1 MADAG
6 LLDNGHWEIH
16 SLDVGQADATLHI
29 TERGELIL
37 IDADKTDVIEP
48 LDEVLD
54 GRTTSQQDGDRIS
67 LHLLVTHLHDDH
79 VRGIGALYD
88 NDYRIQSVTQPDDDR
103 FQVRD
108 PDTGEPKKGVA
119 KDVRDE
125 YVNNLEK
132 HGIDTI
138 SQISAGESL
147 SIDSDTDLRV
157 LAPPDTE
164 KSVDVTR
171 ASTGADVNLPP
182 KRPNENSA
190 VYKLEGEQSVLFM
203 GDVQDKSDHYGES
216 WLIQEHDNPE
226 NDVDLNADVLVAAH
240 HGSNKATST
249 EFLDRVDPEVAV
261 ISSGLH
267 NKHTSENQHDAHPHD
282 ATLKRLYDRDIGV
295 YWTPGHG
302 TLRTDLDTEATR
314 PKPTTDLET
323 TSAADVAALKY
334 YCREHDVSPE
344 QIVALTPDH
353 LPEETPAWVADA
365 APMMVES
372 TEEILDEAIANGES
386 VEDLRQT
393 LDPTPDAHD
402 QLQKSV
408 QADRDEHVT
417 TRADVNRN
425 REAFFSA
432 KRAEDAYKQLP
443 LHTRL
448 RANLPN
454 RFGGIEHPLAD
465 VPSSDE
471 IDGPRKVEEVPRAV
485 QHSPAAKRRDKR
497 GIVIDKRLLAAEDA
511 ADEAVDT
518 AETSETLC
526 HRLRDTPGA
535 HQDFLY
541 AIDTPDAHTK
551 HKPEEDLS
559 ESLEQTNQ
567 RERTQKRDVSLGL

>member
-171 ASTGADVNLPP
+171 ASTGADVNLPRSDRTRTVRSTNL
-182 KRPNENSA
+182 KGNS
-190 VYKLEGEQSVLFM
+190 QCC
-203 GDVQDKSDHYGES
+203 S
-216 WLIQEHDNPE
+216 WVTSKTSQTIT
-226 NDVDLNADVLVAAH
+226 VKV
-240 HGSNKATST
+240 GSFRNTIIP
-249 EFLDRVDPEVAV
+249 R
-261 ISSGLH
+261 
-267 NKHTSENQHDAHPHD
+267 
-282 ATLKRLYDRDIGV
+282 
-295 YWTPGHG
+295 
-302 TLRTDLDTEATR
+302 
-314 PKPTTDLET
+314 
-323 TSAADVAALKY
+323 
-334 YCREHDVSPE
+334 
-344 QIVALTPDH
+344 
-353 LPEETPAWVADA
+353 
-365 APMMVES
+365 MM
-372 TEEILDEAIANGES
+372 
-386 VEDLRQT
+386 
-393 LDPTPDAHD
+393 
-402 QLQKSV
+402 
-408 QADRDEHVT
+408 
-417 TRADVNRN
+417 
-425 REAFFSA
+425 
-432 KRAEDAYKQLP
+432 
-443 LHTRL
+443 
-448 RANLPN
+448 
-454 RFGGIEHPLAD
+454 
-465 VPSSDE
+465 
-471 IDGPRKVEEVPRAV
+471 
-485 QHSPAAKRRDKR
+485 
-497 GIVIDKRLLAAEDA
+497 
-511 ADEAVDT
+511 
-518 AETSETLC
+518 
-526 HRLRDTPGA
+526 
-535 HQDFLY
+535 
-541 AIDTPDAHTK
+541 
-551 HKPEEDLS
+551 
-559 ESLEQTNQ
+559 
-567 RERTQKRDVSLGL
+567 